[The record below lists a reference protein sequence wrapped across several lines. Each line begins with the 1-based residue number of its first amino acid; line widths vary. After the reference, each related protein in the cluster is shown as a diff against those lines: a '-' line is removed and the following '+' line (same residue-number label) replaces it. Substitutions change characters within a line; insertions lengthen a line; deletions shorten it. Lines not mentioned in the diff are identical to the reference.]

1 MMATGTQTDITARIL
16 RWLPSRWFP
25 AGSGPGTLIFALVS
39 GLAAGLTAIHTAI
52 AYAGLQVRIA
62 TATDGWLD
70 LIAGDYFG
78 NMVRRNAGEMDA
90 AFSLRVRREILREKV
105 TREALDRVIFD
116 TTGNHPVLIEANRV
130 SDIGAWRQGFAWRSG
145 SYGSAGLPFQIFLTT
160 PRQNPVL
167 FPPLGGWRVLPS
179 AYRGSGLAYSLPSI
193 TPPPQPPDAAII
205 AAIDRVRP
213 AGVTVWLQLTNQ
225 PMPVT
230 SD

>member
-1 MMATGTQTDITARIL
+1 MMTIGTQADIAARIF
-16 RWLPSRWFP
+16 RWLPTRWFP
-25 AGSGPGTLIFALVS
+25 SGCGPGTLIFAIVS
-39 GLAAGLTAIHTAI
+39 GLAAGFSMIYTAI

-78 NMVRRNAGEMDA
+78 NILRRNAGEPDT
-90 AFSLRVRREILREKV
+90 AFSLRIRREILREKV
-105 TREALDRVIFD
+105 TREALDRVVLD

-160 PRQNPVL
+160 ARQNPVP
-167 FPPLGGWRVLPS
+167 FPLLGGWRVLPS

-193 TPPPQPPDAAII
+193 MPPTQPPDAAII
-205 AAIDRVRP
+205 AAIERVRP

-225 PMPVT
+225 PMP
-230 SD
+230 SA